1 MPSFRSA
8 DLNLYR
14 GLLRQARPSLPHIAL
29 IFLPDLFGTPLLLLT
44 PIPLKIAV
52 DNVIGSAY
60 YSSACSRMW
69 NRDECCNSGA
79 SSHQRGK
86 ASSPANRYGASC
98 LRRRGIESGTGVT
111 RPPLHK
117 ERVL

>member
-1 MPSFRSA
+1 MPFFRSA

-14 GLLRQARPSLPHIAL
+14 RLLRQARPSLPHIAL
-29 IFLPDLFGTPLLLLT
+29 IFLLDLFGTPLLLLT

-69 NRDECCNSGA
+69 NRDECCNLGA
-79 SSHQRGK
+79 SSHQKWQGVVPRK
-86 ASSPANRYGASC
+86 PV
-98 LRRRGIESGTGVT
+98 RRGAVSSAEGLKV
-111 RPPLHK
+111 
-117 ERVL
+117 EAA